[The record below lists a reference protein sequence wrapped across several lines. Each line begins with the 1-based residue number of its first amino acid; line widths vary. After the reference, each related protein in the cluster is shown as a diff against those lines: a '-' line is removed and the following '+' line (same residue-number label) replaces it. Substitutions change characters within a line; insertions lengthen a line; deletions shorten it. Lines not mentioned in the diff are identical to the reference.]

1 MDDVDR
7 EIIAI
12 LRRDAKTPFSQIAK
26 RLNVGADTVVR
37 RFGKLIQQGIISNP
51 TIFLDSYMCGF
62 EGLVDFL
69 IKIKSG
75 ANAEEI
81 RVQLT
86 KLENVI
92 LTAKTLGDHDLYCS
106 VFFRNFGKM
115 IEISEQI
122 KKIEDIISV
131 EPIIY
136 VAQKWAIPLNS
147 DYNPTYPSALNK
159 DKMELFG

>member
-1 MDDVDR
+1 MNDVDR
-7 EIIAI
+7 EIIDL
-12 LRRDAKTPFSQIAK
+12 LRRDAKTPFSKIAK
-26 RLNVGADTVVR
+26 TLNLGTDTVMR
-37 RFGKLIQQGIISNP
+37 RFKKLLKQGIISNP
-51 TIFLDSYMCGF
+51 TIFLDSYLCGF

-75 ANAEEI
+75 ADAEGI

-92 LTAKTLGDHDLYCS
+92 LTARTMGDHDLYCS

-115 IEISEQI
+115 IELSEKI

-136 VAQKWAIPLNS
+136 VAQKWAIPL
-147 DYNPTYPSALNK
+147 
-159 DKMELFG
+159 

>member
-1 MDDVDR
+1 MDDIDR
-7 EIIAI
+7 EIIDL
-12 LRRDAKTPFSQIAK
+12 LRRDAKTPFSKIAK
-26 RLNVGADTVVR
+26 TLNLGTDTVMR
-37 RFGKLIQQGIISNP
+37 RYKKLLKQGIISNP
-51 TIFLDSYMCGF
+51 TIFLDSYLCGF

-75 ANAEEI
+75 ADAQRI

-92 LTAKTLGDHDLYCS
+92 LTARTMGDHDLYCS

-115 IEISEQI
+115 IQISEEI

-159 DKMELFG
+159 HKIELFG